1 MPRFLLAMC
10 LACSLN
16 TVARGDEAVPWEY
29 VLTSTSGEAL
39 PPGEFYV
46 SSHTLG
52 IETAETFS
60 IRRETLH
67 GGRQEGCELITIYT
81 NQLQITLVPTRGMSI
96 LSVQAGDVWLGWD
109 SPIDEVVHPS
119 YINLDSRGGLG
130 WIEGFNEL
138 LVRCGLEFA
147 GHPGT
152 DTFTTNTGDPG
163 EMDLTLHGKIG
174 NIPASRVEL
183 SIQQV
188 PPHRITVS
196 AQVSER
202 VFFGPK
208 LDMWTELSVVPGEA
222 SWTVTDTITNDSANE
237 QEFEIIYHTNFGT
250 NDAGA
255 GLLGEGSRIA
265 VPTRSVTP
273 MNEHSAGNLAD
284 WTTYAG
290 PTPGFIE
297 DVYLLDPV
305 ASDSGSSLAALVNA
319 DSDAAVT
326 MRWSTEELPFF
337 TLWKNTTTLEDGY
350 VTGLEPGTCYPYNRR
365 VERAAGR
372 LPVLAGGES
381 RSFTV
386 EFSVQTDAAAVSEV
400 LDEIADL
407 QGRVEP
413 QLNPEPPA
421 IPE

>member
-1 MPRFLLAMC
+1 MT
-10 LACSLN
+10 SL
-16 TVARGDEAVPWEY
+16 ARGDDGAEAWSY
-29 VLTSTSGEAL
+29 VLTATDGESER
-39 PPGEFYV
+39 GDFFI
-46 SSHTLG
+46 SSESL
-52 IETAETFS
+52 ETAGDEPFS
-60 IRRETLH
+60 VRRETLH
-67 GGRQEGCELITIYT
+67 GGKQEGSELITIST
-81 NQLQITLVPTRGMSI
+81 NQLQITIVPTRGMSV
-96 LSVQAGDVWLGWD
+96 LSVQAGEVWLGWD
-109 SPIDEVVHPS
+109 SPIDEIVHPA

-152 DTFTTNTGDPG
+152 DVFTTNTGDQG

-183 SIQQV
+183 SIEQA

-196 AQVSER
+196 GLVSER

-208 LDMWTELSVVPGEA
+208 LDMQTALSVTPGESA
-222 SWTVTDTITNDSANE
+222 WTITDTITNDGASE

-250 NDAGA
+250 NESGA
-255 GLLGEGSRIA
+255 GLLGEGSRVA

-273 MNEHSAGNLAD
+273 MNAHSAGNLAD

-297 DVYLLDPV
+297 DVYLLDPI
-305 ASDSGSSLAALVNA
+305 ANDEGQSLAALVNA
-319 DSDAAVT
+319 GSTASVT
-326 MRWSTEELPFF
+326 MRWSMEELPYF
-337 TLWKNTTTLEDGY
+337 TLWKNTTALEDGY

-365 VERAAGR
+365 VERSAGR
-372 LPVLAGGES
+372 LPVLLAGES

-386 EFSVQTDAAAVSEV
+386 NFSVQQDAAGVRAV

-407 QGRVEP
+407 QGDAEP
-413 QLNPEPPA
+413 ELVPEAPV